1 MLRTQARSLVSAKGR
16 TPDIG
21 GGCVLWKL
29 FWGTSSI
36 WSSHGAQAVRQHT
49 QNTRT
54 PPHTAHNP
62 HFANNLLSYYRN
74 TCPNGTDRRTYG
86 QLDNRTATEHAR
98 VIIYLWI
105 TNSIALW
112 PIKLGQFMNWW
123 HNLHL
128 CCGFSFEILQFSQF
142 MLRCTLRVIRIVRF
156 RIQYSDRSR
165 RLSKDYWK
173 SIIFSQFSAVSADR
187 ASVLFLLHTWL
198 VCLLGFL
205 CWTFWNTFCLL
216 FAAAFHLFSLEV
228 LTKK

>member
-1 MLRTQARSLVSAKGR
+1 MRRGAR
-16 TPDIG
+16 P
-21 GGCVLWKL
+21 
-29 FWGTSSI
+29 TSEAVAFYGNYF
-36 WSSHGAQAVRQHT
+36 GAHH
-49 QNTRT
+49 
-54 PPHTAHNP
+54 PSDHHTAHRQSGNTHRTPALPRILRTYP
-62 HFANNLLSYYRN
+62 HFAINLLSYYRN
-74 TCPNGTDRRTYG
+74 TCPNDTDRRTYG

-98 VIIYLWI
+98 VIIYLWF

-128 CCGFSFEILQFSQF
+128 CCGFSFEIFQFSQF
-142 MLRCTLRVIRIVRF
+142 MLRCTLRVIRIVRFRF

-173 SIIFSQFSAVSADR
+173 SIIFSQFSADSADW